1 MEAIMAWGDTGQT
14 MTTPHG
20 ITRVLSVAGSDSG
33 GGAGIQADLKAFA
46 RCGVH
51 GMSAVTVVT
60 AQNTHG
66 VTLVHAVPPE
76 VIVAQI
82 EAVAADIGVD
92 AVKVGMLGSR
102 EAVIAV
108 AGALGRLPG
117 VPIVVDPV
125 LVAST
130 GSRLL
135 PLDALDAF
143 GELVLPLATVLTPNL
158 PEARTLVDHLTAAGQ
173 PTAAARPVGHARDA
187 PAGEKTDER
196 ETGTHGAR
204 RAVRSRRSDH
214 PETDADLARAL
225 VCLGAGHVVL
235 TGGHREVTS
244 DLYWDGE
251 TLVEIPGTHHPG
263 GATHG
268 SGCTHSAILAAQ
280 LGLGR
285 SVLDAAVIARRL
297 SGEAVASGLAG
308 LGAGEGPVDVLGLT
322 GTTDPGRRE
331 RLP

>member
-1 MEAIMAWGDTGQT
+1 MAARMAAIIPRGDTWSI
-14 MTTPHG
+14 MTTSQG

-60 AQNTHG
+60 AQSTRALG
-66 VTLVHAVPPE
+66 MTQAVSPE

-82 EAVAADIGVD
+82 EAVVADIGVD

-102 EAVIAV
+102 EAVVAV
-108 AGALGRLPG
+108 AGALAGLPPG
-117 VPIVVDPV
+117 VPVVVDPV

-130 GSRLL
+130 GARLL
-135 PLDALDAF
+135 ELDALDAL
-143 GELVLPLATVLTPNL
+143 GELLLPLATVLTPNL
-158 PEARTLVDHLTAAGQ
+158 PEASTLVHHLTRSPKRPPGPPGSAVRARAGVEPAAGKGRE
-173 PTAAARPVGHARDA
+173 A
-187 PAGEKTDER
+187 DEP
-196 ETGTHGAR
+196 
-204 RAVRSRRSDH
+204 D
-214 PETDADLARAL
+214 TDAGLARAL
-225 VCLGAGHVVL
+225 RRLGPACIVL
-235 TGGHREVTS
+235 TGGHREAGS

-251 TLVEIPGTHHPG
+251 TLVEIDGPRHPG

-268 SGCTHSAILAAQ
+268 SGCTHSAVLAAQ

-285 SVLDAAVIARRL
+285 SPLEAARVARAL
-297 SGEAVASGLAG
+297 SAEAVTWGLPG
-308 LGAGEGPVDVLGLT
+308 LGQGEGPVDVLGLV
-322 GTTDPGRRE
+322 GGKAPGWLD